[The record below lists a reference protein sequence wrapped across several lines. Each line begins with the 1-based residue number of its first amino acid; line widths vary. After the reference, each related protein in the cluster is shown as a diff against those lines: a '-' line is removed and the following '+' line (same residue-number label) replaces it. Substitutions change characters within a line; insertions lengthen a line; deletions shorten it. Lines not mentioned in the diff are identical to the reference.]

1 MSDPDLPQRVANFL
15 QRHRPSGQTVAVAL
29 SGGIDS
35 MVLLDVL
42 ASLAAGSD
50 PQGHTLQAIHV
61 NHGISANADIWAD
74 FCRAQCEQRGISLT
88 VAVVNVDRR
97 AGIGL
102 EAAAREARYGAL
114 MQSGAA
120 FIASAQ
126 HQDDQAETVLHQLL
140 RGTGLNGMA
149 GMGERRELRPGQA
162 LLRPLLDVSRVEIEA
177 YAALHQLQWIED
189 ESNNDTVFTRNFIR
203 HEVLPVIS
211 RRFPQYA
218 ESLSRAAR
226 HAAESAELLES
237 LAMLDLQWNGIEAR
251 ADALDT
257 LPLFRQVNA
266 LYHWLRWQKVAAPSR
281 LQLAD
286 WATQLFR
293 APPAGKA
300 QQAGGHGFV
309 IRRKQNRLMLLPG
322 CAPGE
327 KVAHQLED

>member
-1 MSDPDLPQRVANFL
+1 MSESDLPQRVANFL
-15 QRHRPSGQTVAVAL
+15 QRHQLAGQTVAVAL

-35 MVLLDVL
+35 IVLLDVL
-42 ASLAAGSD
+42 ANFDAGSIS
-50 PQGHTLQAIHV
+50 QGRALQAIHV
-61 NHGISANADIWAD
+61 HHGISANADVWAE
-74 FCRAQCEQRGISLT
+74 FCRSQCALRGIPLT
-88 VAVVNVDRR
+88 VTAVNVDRQ

-126 HQDDQAETVLHQLL
+126 HQDDQAETVLHQML

-149 GMGERRELRPGQA
+149 GMGELRELRPGQA
-162 LLRPLLDVSRVEIEA
+162 LLRPLLDVSRTEIEA

-189 ESNNDTVFTRNFIR
+189 DSNDNTVFTRNFIR
-203 HEVLPVIS
+203 HELLPVIG

-218 ESLSRAAR
+218 ASLSRAAR
-226 HAAESAELLES
+226 HAAESAEMLES
-237 LAMLDLQWNGIEAR
+237 LAVLDLQWNGIDAR

-257 LPLFRQVNA
+257 LPLPRQINA

-286 WATQLFR
+286 WAMQLFR

-300 QQAGGHGFV
+300 QQAGGHIFV

-322 CAPGE
+322 LRVGRKGCPSA
-327 KVAHQLED
+327 

>member
-1 MSDPDLPQRVANFL
+1 MSEFDLPQRVANFL
-15 QRHRPSGQTVAVAL
+15 QRHQLAGQTVAVAL

-35 MVLLDVL
+35 IVLLDIL
-42 ASLAAGSD
+42 ARVDAGNIS
-50 PQGHTLQAIHV
+50 QGRALQAIHV
-61 NHGISANADIWAD
+61 HHGISANADVWAE
-74 FCRAQCEQRGISLT
+74 FCRSQCALRGIPLT
-88 VAVVNVDRR
+88 VTVVNVDRQ

-126 HQDDQAETVLHQLL
+126 HQDDQAETVLHQML

-149 GMGERRELRPGQA
+149 GMGELRELRPGQA
-162 LLRPLLDVSRVEIEA
+162 LLRPLLDVSRTEIEA

-189 ESNNDTVFTRNFIR
+189 DSNDNTVFTRNFIR
-203 HEVLPVIS
+203 HELLPVIS

-218 ESLSRAAR
+218 ASLSRAAR
-226 HAAESAELLES
+226 HAAESAEMLES
-237 LAMLDLQWNGIEAR
+237 LAVLDLQWNGIDAR

-257 LPLFRQVNA
+257 LPLSRQVNA
-266 LYHWLRWQKVAAPSR
+266 LYHWLRWQKAAAPSR

-286 WATQLFR
+286 WAMQLFR

-300 QQAGGHGFV
+300 QQAGGHIFV

-322 CAPGE
+322 LRVGSKGCPSA
-327 KVAHQLED
+327 